1 MCQCTPTPETGDPT
15 PINIPSAWY
24 DLSSRVSHA
33 HAVARCIGESLP
45 NAYGLPT
52 EVWEALNDAANLAG
66 AVIDLLTLAEQD
78 VERLESQLKG
88 VPA

>member
-1 MCQCTPTPETGDPT
+1 MCCTPAPVSGNPT
-15 PINIPSAWY
+15 PINTLSAWY

-52 EVWEALNDAANLAG
+52 EVWEALNDAADLAG
-66 AVIDLLTLAEQD
+66 AVVDLLELAKSD
-78 VERLESQLKG
+78 VERLEQQLKG
-88 VPA
+88 E